1 MDRDHITELGN
12 QRPKKP
18 FFFLKPPSTIVPA
31 GESGQ
36 AVKPVLIPKGVNCH
50 YEVELALVVGKTL
63 ENFRYVKKQ
72 HGESMEKLSQF
83 WQDKLMGYAIGNKI
97 LSRDKRWKNLLFLGI
112 DLTARNLQDEAKK
125 AGLPWSSAKGKS
137 IELSGRYINC

>member
-1 MDRDHITELGN
+1 MSTYFRDHIAELGN

-18 FFFLKPPSTIVPA
+18 FFFLKPPSTIVPPA
-31 GESGQ
+31 DGGKSSKQ
-36 AVKPVLIPKGVNCH
+36 VLVPKGVNCH

-72 HGESMEKLSQF
+72 HGESVEKLSQF
-83 WQDKLMGYAIGNKI
+83 WQDKLVGYAIGTHL
-97 LSRDKRWKNLLFLGI
+97 LSDIGLMVGI

-125 AGLPWSSAKGKS
+125 AGLPWSAAKGTS
-137 IELSGRYINC
+137 IGYSRNRRN